1 MSKKIL
7 ILSFF
12 ALFSQLYAEN
22 WQNVGNSQ
30 IQTTVGYGNAGVEY
44 ICEWIRTADYSDLA
58 INVKSIKPLSIG
70 RYRTACLLLGD
81 YVFSATMYD
90 GYGENS
96 VLVRVRGRKLKEL
109 LAEPLDAVVMV
120 AGYQIRTRINAEI
133 GEFKEK

>member
-1 MSKKIL
+1 MLKKIL

-30 IQTTVGYGNAGVEY
+30 IQTTVGYGNAGVQY
-44 ICEWIRTADYSDLA
+44 ICEWIKSPEYDGLT
-58 INVKSIKPLSIG
+58 INVKSAKPLYIG
-70 RYRTACLLLGD
+70 KYRASCLLLGN

-120 AGYQIRTRINAEI
+120 AGYQIRTRLNAEI
-133 GEFKEK
+133 GEFKE